1 MKNQDR
7 KLRREEMAFHLK
19 SWKDSGQSQHQYCLS
34 NNLRFHSFYYWLK
47 KDRKQINTTTTGGF
61 IPIRVQG
68 LATNTDSNIEIQY
81 PNGVRILVPFMDIQ
95 FIGRLVRLV

>member
-1 MKNQDR
+1 MKKPER
-7 KLRREEMAFHLK
+7 KLRQEEMTHHIQ
-19 SWKDSGQSQHQYCLS
+19 SWKESGQGQRQYCLS